1 VIRHA
6 RRLALVAAGGALLGG
21 CSSVSTLVGVGA
33 GAAAGGASVNPAV
46 GYAVAVGV
54 AAGADYALKWYGRT
68 TQGAEQ
74 DAIAAVA
81 GPLAPGQGGAWR
93 IRHTLPIDNEGGE
106 LRVVRRIANPLAE
119 CKQVVFSVLGG
130 NDKAP
135 TQTWYSADLCR
146 DGSDWKWASA
156 EPAVARWG
164 FLQ

>member
-1 VIRHA
+1 MRHA
-6 RRLALVAAGGALLGG
+6 RRVLLVAAGGALLGG
-21 CSSVSTLVGVGA
+21 CTSISTLVGVGA

-54 AAGADYALKWYGRT
+54 AAGADYAIKWYGRT

-81 GPLAPGQGGAWR
+81 GPLAPGQAGVWQ
-93 IRHTLPIDNEGGE
+93 IRHTLPIDDENGE
-106 LRVVRRIANPLAE
+106 LRVVRRIENPLAE
-119 CKQVVFSVLGG
+119 CKQVVFSVVGG
-130 NDKAP
+130 SDTAP
-135 TQTWYSADLCR
+135 TRSWYSADMCR
-146 DGSDWKWASA
+146 DGGHWKWASA